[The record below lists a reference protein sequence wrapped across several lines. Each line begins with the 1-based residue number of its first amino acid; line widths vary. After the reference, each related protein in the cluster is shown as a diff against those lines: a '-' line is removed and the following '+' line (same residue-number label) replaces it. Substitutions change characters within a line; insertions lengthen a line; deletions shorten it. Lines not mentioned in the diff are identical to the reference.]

1 MTSSRTR
8 RGRMRNRAHGWPLSR
23 RAVLVAGAGFVA
35 VAGVAGPAAAQDASA
50 EAFVQ
55 TVGNQVLGVLKDQS
69 LGDQQKTAK
78 LKQILNQATNLE
90 LVARII
96 LGRYWPKATAQQRQ
110 EYLRLFDALVMQ
122 TMAERILSYTGQT
135 FDITGSRKVDDQD
148 TVVTTAIS
156 QPSGGQQYRVEWRV
170 RKTGDKYQLIDIVA
184 EGVSLV
190 VTQRSDV
197 NNIVS
202 QQGIDGLLAEMR
214 RRLAQQGQGTTGQA
228 KPKQSG

>member
-1 MTSSRTR
+1 
-8 RGRMRNRAHGWPLSR
+8 MRNRAHGWPLSR

-35 VAGVAGPAAAQDASA
+35 AAGVAGPAAAHAGFVAAAGAAGPAAAQDASA

-55 TVGNQVLGVLKDQS
+55 TVGNQVLGVLKDDS

-122 TMAERILSYTGQT
+122 TMAERI
-135 FDITGSRKVDDQD
+135 
-148 TVVTTAIS
+148 
-156 QPSGGQQYRVEWRV
+156 P
-170 RKTGDKYQLIDIVA
+170 
-184 EGVSLV
+184 
-190 VTQRSDV
+190 
-197 NNIVS
+197 
-202 QQGIDGLLAEMR
+202 LLHR
-214 RRLAQQGQGTTGQA
+214 PDLRHHRLAQGRRPGHGGHDGDLA
-228 KPKQSG
+228 ALGRAAVPR

>member
-1 MTSSRTR
+1 
-8 RGRMRNRAHGWPLSR
+8 MRSRAHGWRFSR
-23 RAVLVAGAGFVA
+23 RAVLVAAAGLVA
-35 VAGVAGPAAAQDASA
+35 TAGVAGLADAQDASA

-55 TVGNQVLGVLKDQS
+55 TVGHQVLTVLEDQS
-69 LGDQQKTAK
+69 LGDQQKVAK

-96 LGRYWPKATAQQRQ
+96 LGRYWPKATPQQRQ

-122 TMAERILSYTGQT
+122 AMAERIHSYTGQT

-148 TVVTTAIS
+148 TVVQTMIS
-156 QPSGGQQYRVEWRV
+156 QPSGGQQYHVDWRV
-170 RKTGDKYQLIDIVA
+170 RKTGDKFQLIDIVA

-197 NNIVS
+197 NDIVS

-214 RRLAQQGQGTTGQA
+214 RRLAQQGTTGQA
-228 KPKQSG
+228 KPKQAG

>member
-1 MTSSRTR
+1 MRSRAQ
-8 RGRMRNRAHGWPLSR
+8 GGPLSR
-23 RAVLVAGAGFVA
+23 RAVLAAAAVLATAGLAGQ
-35 VAGVAGPAAAQDASA
+35 AGAQDASA

-55 TVGNQVLGVLKDQS
+55 TVGHQVLGVLNDQS
-69 LGDQQKTAK
+69 LGDQQKVAR
-78 LKQILNQATNLE
+78 LKQILNQSTNLE

-96 LGRYWPKATAQQRQ
+96 LGRYWPKATPQQRQ
-110 EYLRLFDALVMQ
+110 EYLRLFDALIMQ
-122 TMAERILSYTGQT
+122 TMAERIHSYTGQT

-156 QPSGGQQYRVEWRV
+156 QPSGGQQYHVEWRV

-214 RRLAQQGQGTTGQA
+214 RRLSQQGTTGQA
-228 KPKQSG
+228 ARKQAG